1 MKLEQI
7 LVELENIVR
16 EQGYDFDQLLNEL
29 TEMYIS
35 KYELYNL
42 GYDINE

>member
-29 TEMYIS
+29 SEMYIS
-35 KYELYNL
+35 KYELYNWD
-42 GYDINE
+42 YDINE